1 MVWSL
6 KGSGRWSRMKGRGW
20 QLAIV
25 IMVVIEEVVRQVMDF
40 IEVMMDDG
48 RVG

>member
-1 MVWSL
+1 M
-6 KGSGRWSRMKGRGW
+6 
-20 QLAIV
+20 AIV